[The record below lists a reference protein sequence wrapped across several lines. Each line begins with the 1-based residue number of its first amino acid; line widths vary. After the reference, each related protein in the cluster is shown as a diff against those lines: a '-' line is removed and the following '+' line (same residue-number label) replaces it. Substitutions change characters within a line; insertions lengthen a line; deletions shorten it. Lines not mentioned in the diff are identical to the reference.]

1 MVAISSSQA
10 AVTPNVT
17 APVPASGLANS
28 RVQQDVAPDNVP
40 TLLWRYSSPDERQA
54 LLARVPNPQPGPAPL
69 TREQM
74 NGLPLGSLNNGAVDG
89 FWIGESGNGVRRAY
103 DPGLTPMGA
112 VRAIRPDAGFA
123 RTGGSVIF
131 VNGLNNDPAAA
142 ANAGQLIANKTGGDV
157 RVFYNATQGPNDV
170 PRAVGDN
177 LNWLGISRTPA
188 ARQLASTIATSAANG
203 NSLHIMSTSHGS
215 ILTRNALYIAREQL
229 LEQNGYRNIA
239 LPGLEYSLN
248 PQAYQQQVQAN
259 SRAVAETYRQ
269 LSNIKIET
277 FGAAAARWDIGGPQY
292 VHWVNEND
300 RVAAL
305 SGINF
310 QGLAPRVD
318 NIEAGANA
326 VIVRFT
332 EGPTDLVGGLT
343 TSHSLETYMPK
354 RINFGSFDQVR
365 ERFAPTNG
373 GINIVDI
380 PQ

>member
-1 MVAISSSQA
+1 
-10 AVTPNVT
+10 
-17 APVPASGLANS
+17 
-28 RVQQDVAPDNVP
+28 
-40 TLLWRYSSPDERQA
+40 
-54 LLARVPNPQPGPAPL
+54 
-69 TREQM
+69 M